1 MLFWKNAIN
10 YSGNR
15 ISIYVLNVYVPNAEL
30 FLEEYMFCIIL
41 QSVKMSLSIYNNGKS
56 YHNVEKVVKPIFGY
70 MFELHKVG
78 GLHKPMQKSD
88 LVISYCTTYHHIN
101 SIDWL
106 TWLGLIIK
114 IIFLKT
120 CYAT

>member
-1 MLFWKNAIN
+1 MLFWKNAKN
-10 YSGNR
+10 YPVNR

-78 GLHKPMQKSD
+78 CKHKPWCTKMTANEWSCELRYNPSAYKLNRLADVDYD
-88 LVISYCTTYHHIN
+88 L
-101 SIDWL
+101 
-106 TWLGLIIK
+106 
-114 IIFLKT
+114 
-120 CYAT
+120 